1 MDIIQ
6 IEFFRGILR
15 LLEREIGF
23 QTDSESVCCGVTL
36 SQCHVM
42 MELSHRKEAS
52 VKELSEALGIDKSAL
67 SRTADKMVESGLLNR
82 NGGKSDRRYVS
93 LSLTE
98 KGHAGAETINR
109 ICNEYYMKLFER
121 IPADKHQ
128 TVIESI
134 ALLAEGMKALRMDK
148 DGVRTGCCN

>member
-1 MDIIQ
+1 MDISQ

-42 MELSHRKEAS
+42 MELSLRKEAS

-67 SRTADKMVESGLLNR
+67 SRTADRMVESGLLNR
-82 NGGKSDRRYVS
+82 TEDKSDRRYVS
-93 LSLTE
+93 LCLTE

-109 ICNEYYMKLFER
+109 ICNDYYMKLFER
-121 IPADKHQ
+121 IPAEKHQ

-134 ALLAEGMKALRMDK
+134 ALLAEGMKSLRINK
-148 DGVRTGCCN
+148 DSVRTGCCN